1 MTPNRYMT
9 LRFREVRE
17 EATRKTTE
25 DEERIM
31 ETSAFTDSHVSVP
44 SSKSYERAIQSLEAA
59 LGEIDA
65 RSFVEIV
72 GTSGL

>member
-1 MTPNRYMT
+1 
-9 LRFREVRE
+9 
-17 EATRKTTE
+17 
-25 DEERIM
+25 M

-44 SSKSYERAIQSLEAA
+44 SSKSYERVIQSLEAA